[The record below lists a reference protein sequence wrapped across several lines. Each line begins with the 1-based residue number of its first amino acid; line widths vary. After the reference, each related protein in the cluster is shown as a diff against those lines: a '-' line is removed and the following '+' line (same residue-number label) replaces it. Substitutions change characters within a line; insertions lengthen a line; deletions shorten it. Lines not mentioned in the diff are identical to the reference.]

1 MISIEDF
8 FIFYEIG
15 IVVSFFICI
24 YEYKYEQEKIKRI
37 HEKFNDIQLSDKG
50 KIILNIIVWTVATLL
65 SWIYVGTKITNIL
78 NKKDVSL

>member
-1 MISIEDF
+1 MISIEDLF
-8 FIFYEIG
+8 LFYKIG

-37 HEKFNDIQLSDKG
+37 HEKFSDIQLSDKS
-50 KIILNIIVWTVATLL
+50 KMIFNIVIWTFATFL
-65 SWIYVGTKITNIL
+65 SWIYVGKKITNII